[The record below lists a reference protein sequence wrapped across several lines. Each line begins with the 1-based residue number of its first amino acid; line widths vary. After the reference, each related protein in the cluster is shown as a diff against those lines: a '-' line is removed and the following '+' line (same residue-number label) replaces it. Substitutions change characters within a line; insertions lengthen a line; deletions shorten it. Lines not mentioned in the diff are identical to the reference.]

1 MAAAAGQPCLHL
13 SSLAAHEMYAATVVF
28 SSNCAWR
35 FAQCSVRVCCADC
48 GHGAAGSVGA
58 TEGFP
63 AYMQEV
69 FGTHDTRLEPRS
81 TMRSAFQQ
89 RLQALDSPQMLS
101 AVISQGSWP
110 PKDAIS
116 RCESS
121 FQLAAPMSPTGS
133 GSSSVVRKRKGYSI
147 LSDRGRPPRKSKAE
161 GVFAKAD
168 PSHELARQPNS
179 IFSTHNHCSA
189 PLI

>member
-1 MAAAAGQPCLHL
+1 MVTEAAG
-13 SSLAAHEMYAATVVF
+13 
-28 SSNCAWR
+28 N
-35 FAQCSVRVCCADC
+35 
-48 GHGAAGSVGA
+48 VGA

-63 AYMQEV
+63 AYMQQV
-69 FGTHDTRLEPRS
+69 FGTHDPRLEPRS
-81 TMRSAFQQ
+81 AMRSAFQQ

-116 RCESS
+116 GCESS
-121 FQLAAPMSPTGS
+121 FQLVAPTSPTGS
-133 GSSSVVRKRKGYSI
+133 GSSSVVRKRKGYSV

-161 GVFAKAD
+161 GVFAKAH